1 MTLSPD
7 GVKFHLLSVT
17 HAQLYMKTEAEGLS
31 VSYCKIIY
39 ATSVVNVTHR
49 VCKTIHV
56 LYISLDI

>member
-1 MTLSPD
+1 MALWPD

-17 HAQLYMKTEAEGLS
+17 YAQLHRKIDAEGLA

-39 ATSVVNVTHR
+39 VV
-49 VCKTIHV
+49 CETINV